1 MIMAAF
7 HIRKAFAHS
16 MIALCPWLRPH
27 LSMYYYLRESPDLP
41 DHQLYLYSKDDK
53 LISYKYV
60 KRFLEHQ
67 KELGR
72 DVTEVVFANTEHVRH
87 FFSHPEQY
95 RSACVEFVQKI
106 EKSPT

>member
-1 MIMAAF
+1 
-7 HIRKAFAHS
+7 
-16 MIALCPWLRPH
+16 
-27 LSMYYYLRESPDLP
+27 MYYYLRESPDLP